1 MVIKEFRRRHANL
14 FNANNSSEQTDLK
27 LRQNVIS
34 SAYLGPK
41 GFVMNVNASKVSV
54 ANVRDMVA
62 RGDLVTNHQYQRAP
76 GLWPTAAR
84 SYFIDT
90 IVEGFIFPPIYFHE
104 FLERTTKK
112 TRTEIVDGQQRITTI
127 ISFLNGEFALGRNS
141 KSHEGMRFE
150 DFDEE
155 TQHRFLSYTMS
166 VDTIREADRSQ
177 ILQMF
182 RRMNAYTLPLSDAE
196 KRHSEFF
203 GEFKDF
209 VTRVLDN
216 NPILTEWDVLTAR
229 QIVRMG
235 DAEFIADLAMA
246 FEQGV
251 VNTSKTNLHT
261 LYKKYDEVF
270 EAAQELET
278 KISDV
283 FTFIAEHLSCLRSSF
298 MTRPAAFF
306 ALCCSLY
313 HNKYGLPNFRPHGQA
328 PIGRFH
334 TLPIEEVTR
343 TLMNMA
349 AAHETKDVS
358 KFPIYVKAMSEGS
371 NRASQRTD
379 RISQILIALGPE
391 E

>member
-1 MVIKEFRRRHANL
+1 
-14 FNANNSSEQTDLK
+14 
-27 LRQNVIS
+27 
-34 SAYLGPK
+34 
-41 GFVMNVNASKVSV
+41 MNVNASKISV

-76 GLWPTAAR
+76 GLWPPAAR

-104 FLERTTKK
+104 YLERSTKK

-127 ISFLNGEFALGRNS
+127 IAFLNGDFALGRNS
-141 KSHEGMRFE
+141 KQHEGMRFE
-150 DFDEE
+150 DFNED

-209 VTRVLDN
+209 VTRVLDD
-216 NPILTEWDVLTAR
+216 NPILTEWEVLTAR

-235 DAEFIADLAMA
+235 DAEFIADLTMA

-251 VNTSKTNLHT
+251 VNTSKTNLHAM
-261 LYKKYDEVF
+261 YKKYDVVFDSAAEF
-270 EAAQELET
+270 EAKLR
-278 KISDV
+278 DV
-283 FTFIAEHLSCLRSSF
+283 FSFVAEQLSSLRGSY

-313 HNKYGLPNFRPHGQA
+313 HNKYGLPNFKLDGPA
-328 PIGRFH
+328 PVGRFH
-334 TLPIEEVTR
+334 TKPIEDVTR
-343 TLMNMA
+343 KLLNMA
-349 AAHETKDVS
+349 AAHETKDS
-358 KFPIYVKAMSEGS
+358 SAFPVYVKAMSEGS
-371 NRASQRTD
+371 NRAAQRTD
-379 RISQILIALGPE
+379 RISQILIALGPDA
-391 E
+391 

>member
-1 MVIKEFRRRHANL
+1 
-14 FNANNSSEQTDLK
+14 
-27 LRQNVIS
+27 
-34 SAYLGPK
+34 
-41 GFVMNVNASKVSV
+41 MNVNASKISV
-54 ANVRDMVA
+54 ANVRDMMA
-62 RGDLVTNHQYQRAP
+62 RGDLITNHQYQRAP
-76 GLWPTAAR
+76 GLWPPAAR

-104 FLERTTKK
+104 YLERSTKK
-112 TRTEIVDGQQRITTI
+112 TRTEIVDGQQRVTTI
-127 ISFLNGEFALGRNS
+127 ISFLKGEFALGRNS
-141 KSHEGMRFE
+141 KSHEGLRFE

-209 VTRVLDN
+209 VTRVLDDN
-216 NPILTEWDVLTAR
+216 TILTEWEVLTAR

-251 VNTSKTNLHT
+251 VNTSRTNLQAM
-261 LYKKYDEVF
+261 YKKYDEVF
-270 EAAQELET
+270 VNAPELEA
-278 KISDV
+278 KIRDIFS
-283 FTFIAEHLSCLRSSF
+283 FIAEHLSSLRGSF

-306 ALCCSLY
+306 ALCCALY
-313 HNKYGLPNFRPHGQA
+313 HNKYGLPNFRPNRPA
-328 PIGRFH
+328 PTGRFH
-334 TLPIEEVTR
+334 TKPIDEVTR
-343 TLMNMA
+343 VLLNMA
-349 AAHETKDVS
+349 AAHETKDAAA
-358 KFPIYVKAMSEGS
+358 FPVYVKAMSEGS

-379 RISQILIALGPE
+379 RISQILVALGPDE
-391 E
+391 

>member
-1 MVIKEFRRRHANL
+1 
-14 FNANNSSEQTDLK
+14 
-27 LRQNVIS
+27 
-34 SAYLGPK
+34 
-41 GFVMNVNASKVSV
+41 MNVNSSKISV

-76 GLWPTAAR
+76 GLWPSAAR

-104 FLERTTKK
+104 YLERSTKK

-127 ISFLNGEFALGRNS
+127 ISFLKGEFALGRNS
-141 KSHEGMRFE
+141 KSHEGMRYE

-209 VTRVLDN
+209 VTRVLDD
-216 NPILTEWDVLTAR
+216 NPILTEWEVLTAR

-251 VNTSKTNLHT
+251 VNTSKTNLHAM
-261 LYKKYDEVF
+261 YKKYDEVF
-270 EAAQELET
+270 EAAQELEA
-278 KISDV
+278 KIREIFS
-283 FTFIAEHLSCLRSSF
+283 FIAEHLSSLRESH
-298 MTRPAAFF
+298 MIRPAAFF
-306 ALCCSLY
+306 ALSCALY
-313 HNKYGLPNFRPHGQA
+313 HNKYGLPNFMPNLPA

-334 TLPIEEVTR
+334 TKPIDEVTR
-343 TLMNMA
+343 TLINMA
-349 AAHETKDVS
+349 AAHETKDS
-358 KFPIYVKAMSEGS
+358 AAFPVYVRAMSEGS
-371 NRASQRTD
+371 NRAVQRND
-379 RISQILIALGPE
+379 RISQILIALGS
-391 E
+391 

>member
-1 MVIKEFRRRHANL
+1 
-14 FNANNSSEQTDLK
+14 
-27 LRQNVIS
+27 
-34 SAYLGPK
+34 
-41 GFVMNVNASKVSV
+41 MNVNANKISV
-54 ANVRDMVA
+54 ANIRDMVA

-104 FLERTTKK
+104 YLERSTKK

-209 VTRVLDN
+209 VTRVLDD
-216 NPILTEWDVLTAR
+216 NPILTEWEVLTAR

-235 DAEFIADLAMA
+235 DAEFIADLTMA
-246 FEQGV
+246 LEQGV
-251 VNTSKTNLHT
+251 VNTTKTNLHAI
-261 LYKKYDEVF
+261 YKKYDETF
-270 EAAQELET
+270 GAATELES
-278 KISDV
+278 KIREIFS
-283 FTFIAEHLSCLRSSF
+283 FIAENLSSLRGSF

-306 ALCCSLY
+306 ALCCALY
-313 HNKYGLPNFRPHGQA
+313 HNKYGLLNFKPDGRA

-334 TLPIEEVTR
+334 ARPIAEVTR
-343 TLMNMA
+343 TLLNMA
-349 AAHETKDVS
+349 AAHETKDS
-358 KFPIYVKAMSEGS
+358 AAFPIYVRAMSEGS
-371 NRASQRTD
+371 NRAVQRSD

>member
-1 MVIKEFRRRHANL
+1 
-14 FNANNSSEQTDLK
+14 
-27 LRQNVIS
+27 
-34 SAYLGPK
+34 
-41 GFVMNVNASKVSV
+41 MNVNESKISV

-62 RGDLVTNHQYQRAP
+62 RGDLITNHQYQRAP
-76 GLWPTAAR
+76 GLWPPAAR

-104 FLERTTKK
+104 YLERSTKK
-112 TRTEIVDGQQRITTI
+112 TRTEIVDGQQRVTTI

-209 VTRVLDN
+209 VTRVLDDN
-216 NPILTEWDVLTAR
+216 TILTEWEVLTAR

-235 DAEFIADLAMA
+235 DAEFIADLTMA

-251 VNTSKTNLHT
+251 VNTSRTNLQAM
-261 LYKKYDEVF
+261 YKKYDETF
-270 EAAQELET
+270 ATAPELEA
-278 KISDV
+278 KMQEIFS
-283 FTFIAEHLSCLRSSF
+283 FIAEHLSSLRGSF

-306 ALCCSLY
+306 ALCCALY
-313 HNKYGLPNFRPHGQA
+313 HNKYGLPNFKLNGPA
-328 PIGRFH
+328 PVGRFH
-334 TLPIEEVTR
+334 TRSIDEVTR
-343 TLMNMA
+343 TLLNMA
-349 AAHETKDVS
+349 AAHETKDS
-358 KFPIYVKAMSEGS
+358 SAFPVYVKAMSEGS

-379 RISQILIALGPE
+379 RISQILIALGADE
-391 E
+391 